1 MQNYTKLKKIGKG
14 SYGTVY
20 TVKRKKDGTVF
31 AMKVMRIDKM
41 DQKEIESTLNEIRIL
56 CSFNNEYIC
65 GYEEA
70 FVDGKKMHIV
80 MEYVAGGDL
89 SEKI

>member
-41 DQKEIESTLNEIRIL
+41 D
-56 CSFNNEYIC
+56 
-65 GYEEA
+65 
-70 FVDGKKMHIV
+70 
-80 MEYVAGGDL
+80 
-89 SEKI
+89 